1 MEDRV
6 FLSAPE
12 VSGPELRYVAQAI
25 EDNWIGPLGPYVEQ
39 FESQLE
45 NIVGVR
51 RALALS
57 SGTAAIHLALE
68 VLGIKRGD
76 LVLASSFTFVGSV
89 APLRLV
95 GADPWFVDSEKESW
109 NMDPE
114 LLATAVTDAMKQ
126 GRRPAAAI
134 VVDIV
139 GQSADY
145 DPIRNI
151 CAEHGIPVI
160 EDAAEALGA
169 TYKDQPVGGFGR
181 IGILSFN
188 GNKILTTSTGGAL
201 LSNDE
206 DLVEQA
212 FFLATQARD
221 PAPHYEHSQTGFNY
235 RMSSLLAAFGKAQL
249 ETLDERVASRRAI
262 FDTYREALGELPGLT
277 FMPEAGF
284 GRSNRWLTAALIDP
298 TQFGASNAELME
310 ELALRNIESR
320 PVWKPMHMQPVFA
333 DAPSTVNGVS
343 EGLFDRGLCLPSSS
357 SLTPDQQSR
366 VIDVVKGLAKS

>member
-1 MEDRV
+1 
-6 FLSAPE
+6 
-12 VSGPELRYVAQAI
+12 
-25 EDNWIGPLGPYVEQ
+25 
-39 FESQLE
+39 
-45 NIVGVR
+45 
-51 RALALS
+51 
-57 SGTAAIHLALE
+57 
-68 VLGIKRGD
+68 
-76 LVLASSFTFVGSV
+76 
-89 APLRLV
+89 
-95 GADPWFVDSEKESW
+95 
-109 NMDPE
+109 MDPE

>member
-1 MEDRV
+1 MDDRV

-12 VSGPELRYVAQAI
+12 VSGAELEYIAQAI

-39 FESQLE
+39 FESQLKD
-45 NIVGVR
+45 IVGVR
-51 RALALS
+51 RALAVS

-68 VLGIKRGD
+68 VLDVKRGD

-95 GADPWFVDSEKESW
+95 GADPWFVDSERRSW

-114 LLATAVTDAMKQ
+114 LLATAVDDALAQ

-145 DPIRNI
+145 DPIRDI
-151 CAEHGIPVI
+151 CAEHGIPII

-169 TYKDQPVGGFGR
+169 TYKNQPVGGFGR

-201 LSNDE
+201 LSDEE
-206 DLVEQA
+206 DLVERA

-249 ETLDERVASRRAI
+249 ETLDERVTKRRAI
-262 FDTYREALGELPGLT
+262 FDRYREALGEVPGLT
-277 FMPEAGF
+277 FMPEAAF
-284 GRSNRWLTAALIDP
+284 GRSNRWLTAVLVDPAL
-298 TQFGASNAELME
+298 FGASNAELME
-310 ELALRNIESR
+310 QLAARDIESR
-320 PVWKPMHMQPVFA
+320 PVWKPMHLQPVFVGA
-333 DAPSTVNGVS
+333 SSTVNGVS
-343 EGLFDRGLCLPSSS
+343 EKLFEQGLCLPSSS
-357 SLTPDQQSR
+357 SLTLEQQSR
-366 VIDVVKGLAKS
+366 VIEVVKGLAGS